1 MTTRTI
7 TPEAVAGF
15 RAQLISNSCSVHTI
29 GRYLHDVISYSA
41 FLGGQE
47 VTSETTYAYKQ
58 SLVDREYKPS
68 SINTILASLFA
79 FFSFMKWID
88 CGTQRM
94 IIQRTTYLPEDK
106 VLTEKEYEKLLK
118 AAKNPRDRLLLETL
132 CSSGIRVS
140 ELRYFTVEAV
150 KRRDVGVLC
159 KRKNRSVLMPE
170 ALCVKLEKFAKER
183 GITSGV
189 IFRGQKG
196 RPLGRQRIW
205 AIMKE
210 TAERAGVLAS
220 KVHPHNLRKLFAR
233 TFLKNGGDMPQLS
246 DVLGHSS
253 IETTR
258 IYIKST
264 GDEHRKL
271 INSLGL
277 LYREEETPKTVTK
290 NPSRKKPRRGK
301 KKKRHY

>member
-1 MTTRTI
+1 
-7 TPEAVAGF
+7 
-15 RAQLISNSCSVHTI
+15 
-29 GRYLHDVISYSA
+29 
-41 FLGGQE
+41 
-47 VTSETTYAYKQ
+47 
-58 SLVDREYKPS
+58 
-68 SINTILASLFA
+68 
-79 FFSFMKWID
+79 
-88 CGTQRM
+88 
-94 IIQRTTYLPEDK
+94 
-106 VLTEKEYEKLLK
+106 
-118 AAKNPRDRLLLETL
+118 
-132 CSSGIRVS
+132 
-140 ELRYFTVEAV
+140 
-150 KRRDVGVLC
+150 
-159 KRKNRSVLMPE
+159 
-170 ALCVKLEKFAKER
+170 
-183 GITSGV
+183 
-189 IFRGQKG
+189 
-196 RPLGRQRIW
+196 
-205 AIMKE
+205 MKE

-277 LYREEETPKTVTK
+277 LYREEETPTKAITK